1 MTSAPLTSPCRPV
14 RAPTSPLCATASPP
28 RKKAPERGGVDTAI
42 VPADLRQAD
51 RKLLIM
57 DVDSTL
63 IQQEVIELLAAYAGK
78 RDEVA
83 AVTEAA
89 MRGELDFAQSLHARV
104 AVLAGLPAAVVDSVR
119 AEVKLSEGA
128 AELVAAF
135 KAAGHVVAVVSG
147 GFNQILRPIAE
158 DLGLDYWIA
167 NELEIVDGALT
178 GKVLGDVID
187 RAAKEKYLREWAA
200 AEGIAMEHTI
210 AVGDGANDLDMLGAA
225 GIGVAFNAKP
235 AVRAVADAADQHAA
249 PGRRAAHRR
258 SLSRHPPRTQP
269 AGRSAGR
276 RRVLACGE
284 YRSPG
289 IPDQDGARPF
299 RVLLPQDAAA
309 EAFCVHGRPVPVRD
323 SERHVPP
330 RPLPGARGASHAT
343 ASSKPRGT
351 ASPDWR
357 TLMLGSTVA
366 SRWSP

>member
-1 MTSAPLTSPCRPV
+1 MTSNV
-14 RAPTSPLCATASPP
+14 TAVSYGVHLPSSEAEILRSLLAGSGTTFEADSRSSNDRFDVCTVDFAVP
-28 RKKAPERGGVDTAI
+28 SGSAAELAGLRHLIAAAKENADRDGVDTAV
-42 VPADLRQAD
+42 VPAELRRAS

-128 AELVAAF
+128 ADLVAAF

-167 NELEIVDGALT
+167 NELEIVDGVLT

-187 RAAKEKYLREWAA
+187 RAAKEKYLREWSA
-200 AEGIAMEHTI
+200 AEGIALEHTI

-235 AVRAVADAADQHAA
+235 AVRAVADAAINMPHLDAV
-249 PGRRAAHRR
+249 
-258 SLSRHPPRTQP
+258 RHI
-269 AGRSAGR
+269 AG
-276 RRVLACGE
+276 V
-284 YRSPG
+284 
-289 IPDQDGARPF
+289 
-299 RVLLPQDAAA
+299 
-309 EAFCVHGRPVPVRD
+309 
-323 SERHVPP
+323 
-330 RPLPGARGASHAT
+330 
-343 ASSKPRGT
+343 
-351 ASPDWR
+351 
-357 TLMLGSTVA
+357 
-366 SRWSP
+366 

>member
-1 MTSAPLTSPCRPV
+1 MTSNV
-14 RAPTSPLCATASPP
+14 TAVSYGVHLPSSEAEILRSLLVGSGTTFEADSRSSNGRFDVCTVDFAVP
-28 RKKAPERGGVDTAI
+28 SGSAAELAGLRHLIAAAKENADRDGVDTAV
-42 VPADLRQAD
+42 VPAELRRAG

-167 NELEIVDGALT
+167 NELEIVDGVLT

-187 RAAKEKYLREWAA
+187 RAAKEKYLREWSA
-200 AEGIAMEHTI
+200 AEGIALEHTI

-235 AVRAVADAADQHAA
+235 AVRAVADAAINMPHLDAV
-249 PGRRAAHRR
+249 RYI
-258 SLSRHPPRTQP
+258 
-269 AGRSAGR
+269 AG
-276 RRVLACGE
+276 V
-284 YRSPG
+284 
-289 IPDQDGARPF
+289 
-299 RVLLPQDAAA
+299 
-309 EAFCVHGRPVPVRD
+309 
-323 SERHVPP
+323 
-330 RPLPGARGASHAT
+330 
-343 ASSKPRGT
+343 
-351 ASPDWR
+351 
-357 TLMLGSTVA
+357 
-366 SRWSP
+366 

>member
-1 MTSAPLTSPCRPV
+1 MNSGSAPALTKIAGMTSNVTAVSYGLKLTPAELEQLRSLLTESGATLQSESRAGDSRYEVHTADLALADATSAGVNALRRAVAEAAPN
-14 RAPTSPLCATASPP
+14 
-28 RKKAPERGGVDTAI
+28 GFDTAI
-42 VPADLRQAD
+42 VPAGLRSAP
-51 RKLLIM
+51 RKFLIM

-78 RDEVA
+78 REEVA

-104 AVLAGLPAAVVDSVR
+104 AVLAGLPAAVVDAVR

-135 KAAGHVVAVVSG
+135 RAAGHVVAVVSG

-158 DLGLDYWIA
+158 ELGLDYWIA

-178 GKVLGDVID
+178 GKVLGAVID

-235 AVRAVADAADQHAA
+235 AVRAVADSALNMPYLDAV
-249 PGRRAAHRR
+249 
-258 SLSRHPPRTQP
+258 RHI
-269 AGRSAGR
+269 AG
-276 RRVLACGE
+276 V
-284 YRSPG
+284 
-289 IPDQDGARPF
+289 
-299 RVLLPQDAAA
+299 
-309 EAFCVHGRPVPVRD
+309 
-323 SERHVPP
+323 
-330 RPLPGARGASHAT
+330 
-343 ASSKPRGT
+343 
-351 ASPDWR
+351 
-357 TLMLGSTVA
+357 
-366 SRWSP
+366 

>member
-1 MTSAPLTSPCRPV
+1 MNSGRTPPLAKIAAMTPNVTAVSYGPKL
-14 RAPTSPLCATASPP
+14 TASELDQL
-28 RKKAPERGGVDTAI
+28 RSVLAGSGATFQSESRGGDSRFEVHTAELAVADGTESGIAALRHAVAEAAQAGLDTAI
-42 VPADLRQAD
+42 VPAGLRAAE
-51 RKLLIM
+51 RKFLIM

-78 RDEVA
+78 REEVA

-158 DLGLDYWIA
+158 ELDLDYWIA

-178 GKVLGDVID
+178 GKVLGAVID

-235 AVRAVADAADQHAA
+235 AVRAVADSAVNMPYLDAV
-249 PGRRAAHRR
+249 
-258 SLSRHPPRTQP
+258 RHI
-269 AGRSAGR
+269 AG
-276 RRVLACGE
+276 V
-284 YRSPG
+284 
-289 IPDQDGARPF
+289 
-299 RVLLPQDAAA
+299 
-309 EAFCVHGRPVPVRD
+309 
-323 SERHVPP
+323 
-330 RPLPGARGASHAT
+330 
-343 ASSKPRGT
+343 
-351 ASPDWR
+351 
-357 TLMLGSTVA
+357 
-366 SRWSP
+366 

>member
-1 MTSAPLTSPCRPV
+1 MTSNVTAVSYGPKL
-14 RAPTSPLCATASPP
+14 TASGLDKL
-28 RKKAPERGGVDTAI
+28 RSALTGSGAALQSESRAGDSRFEVHTAELALAGGAEAGISELRRAVAEAVQDGLDTAI
-42 VPADLRQAD
+42 VPASLRAAA

-78 RDEVA
+78 REEVA

-158 DLGLDYWIA
+158 DLGLDYWLA
-167 NELEIVDGALT
+167 NELEIVDGTLT
-178 GKVLGDVID
+178 GKVLGAVID
-187 RAAKEKYLREWAA
+187 RAAKEKYLRQWAA

-235 AVRAVADAADQHAA
+235 AVRAIADSAINMPYLDAV
-249 PGRRAAHRR
+249 
-258 SLSRHPPRTQP
+258 RHI
-269 AGRSAGR
+269 AG
-276 RRVLACGE
+276 V
-284 YRSPG
+284 
-289 IPDQDGARPF
+289 
-299 RVLLPQDAAA
+299 
-309 EAFCVHGRPVPVRD
+309 
-323 SERHVPP
+323 
-330 RPLPGARGASHAT
+330 
-343 ASSKPRGT
+343 
-351 ASPDWR
+351 
-357 TLMLGSTVA
+357 
-366 SRWSP
+366 

>member
-1 MTSAPLTSPCRPV
+1 MTSNV
-14 RAPTSPLCATASPP
+14 TAVSY
-28 RKKAPERGGVDTAI
+28 GVHLPSSEAEILRSLLVGSGTTFEADSRSSNGRYDVCTVDFAVPSGSAAEIAGLRHLIAAAKEKGARDGLDTAV
-42 VPADLRQAD
+42 VPAELRQAG

-147 GFNQILRPIAE
+147 GFNQVLRPIAE

-178 GKVLGDVID
+178 GRVLGDVID
-187 RAAKEKYLREWAA
+187 RAAKEKYLREWSA
-200 AEGIAMEHTI
+200 AEGIALEHTI

-235 AVRAVADAADQHAA
+235 AVRAVADAAINMPYLDAV
-249 PGRRAAHRR
+249 
-258 SLSRHPPRTQP
+258 RHI
-269 AGRSAGR
+269 AG
-276 RRVLACGE
+276 V
-284 YRSPG
+284 
-289 IPDQDGARPF
+289 
-299 RVLLPQDAAA
+299 
-309 EAFCVHGRPVPVRD
+309 
-323 SERHVPP
+323 
-330 RPLPGARGASHAT
+330 
-343 ASSKPRGT
+343 
-351 ASPDWR
+351 
-357 TLMLGSTVA
+357 
-366 SRWSP
+366 